1 MAASPRVSPRVNF
14 RAIALVLVGVIVM
27 LMLAVPLRSLIQE
40 RREIKIL
47 EQQVA
52 SKQLIIDDLNNRKAR
67 LADPAYIQALA
78 RERLNYVFPGE
89 IGFVVLDEETNTAI
103 TSVPGALVPNN
114 DAAWYTKLWTSTKL
128 ADQPALE
135 NDPLVVPS
143 DDMPQ

>member
-1 MAASPRVSPRVNF
+1 VAASPRVSPRVNF
-14 RAIALVLVGVIVM
+14 RAIALVLVGVLVM

-52 SKQLIIDDLNNRKAR
+52 SKQSIIDDLNNRKAR

-135 NDPLVVPS
+135 NDPLVAPS